1 MEAESQ
7 QTSCS
12 GTSNEIP
19 NDPGKMF
26 IGGLSW
32 QTSPDGLREHFS
44 KFGEISEC
52 MVMKDPS
59 TRRSRGFGFIT
70 FRDPASVDKVLA
82 QHTHELDQKKID
94 PKVAFPK
101 RSQPKLVTRTKKIFV
116 GGLSANTTAQDIEK
130 YFSSYG
136 KVEDAQL
143 MFDKQTNRHRG
154 FGFVTFECEDVV
166 DKICEIHFHDVN
178 SKMVECKKAQPK
190 EVMFQG
196 AIARDFAVYPPNF
209 AAYGRGYPSYAPGF
223 AYPFPGF
230 GVTAAYSGAGRSTH
244 GRGGRPRGGYVGYG
258 PGAPGFPGYGY
269 MPGPAPIAAPPVGD
283 RRTPGAP
290 PFSYADYGTAGP
302 APPAGAVAPRAVHR
316 SDAGSAMHQHEY
328 GRDYTHQVVN
338 SYAHQAFGPPASPA
352 SNRAYH
358 HSANSTSP
366 GPIDIYSG
374 SQGESAGGYLQAAS
388 PQPSGFGPTVPTISS
403 PASSLLCYHPDI
415 LKAGFSSTG
424 GYGAM
429 QARNF

>member
-196 AIARDFAVYPPNF
+196 AIARADFAVYPPNF

-223 AYPFPGF
+223 AYPF
-230 GVTAAYSGAGRSTH
+230 
-244 GRGGRPRGGYVGYG
+244 
-258 PGAPGFPGYGY
+258 PGFPGYGY

-403 PASSLLCYHPDI
+403 
-415 LKAGFSSTG
+415 AGFSSTG